1 MTNSSTV
8 HIDGA
13 AVQHARLQFSLSQ
26 TTLATRA
33 GFSQAV
39 LRSIEHNHL
48 VDSAIPTRLLVN
60 LATSLHVPL
69 HRLLDDCDEGSRCP
83 RRDANKQPSPPS
95 AGADTDLLAAVL
107 NDLHVPISKTTLAFS
122 LNWTLPRVTATI
134 HSLNATLQ
142 GTPLTVRCDDT
153 GTVMLTPRS
162 PADNTTASRL
172 ASHRTAT
179 ALPEPA
185 ARLAYRALRHD
196 LRPQDVAHDA
206 QPHLGNLR
214 RAGIVEDAIDRDTI
228 VLAPIARAAFPDLDD
243 EHRGIPHH
251 ASTDTSTPL
260 SGDHR
265 RPIRTTGLRA
275 PSAPARTIRGAR

>member
-8 HIDGA
+8 HINGT
-13 AVQHARLQFSLSQ
+13 AVQHTRLQFSLSQ

-39 LRSIEHNHL
+39 LRSIERNHL
-48 VDSAIPTRLLVN
+48 VDSAIPARLLVN
-60 LATSLHVPL
+60 LATILHLPL
-69 HRLLDDCDEGSRCP
+69 HRLLDDCDGGSPCP
-83 RRDANKQPSPPS
+83 RRETNQQPTPPG
-95 AGADTDLLAAVL
+95 AGADADLLAAVL

-122 LNWTLPRVTATI
+122 LNWTLPRVTAAI
-134 HSLNATLQ
+134 HSLNATLH

-185 ARLAYRALRHD
+185 ARLAYRALRRD

-206 QPHLGNLR
+206 QPHLGFLR
-214 RAGIVEDAIDRDTI
+214 RAGIVEDALDRDTV
-228 VLAPIARAAFPDLDD
+228 VLTPIARAAFPDLDD
-243 EHRGIPHH
+243 EHRGIPHR
-251 ASTDTSTPL
+251 ADTDTTTPL
-260 SGDHR
+260 SGGNR

-275 PSAPARTIRGAR
+275 PSSPPRTVPGAQ